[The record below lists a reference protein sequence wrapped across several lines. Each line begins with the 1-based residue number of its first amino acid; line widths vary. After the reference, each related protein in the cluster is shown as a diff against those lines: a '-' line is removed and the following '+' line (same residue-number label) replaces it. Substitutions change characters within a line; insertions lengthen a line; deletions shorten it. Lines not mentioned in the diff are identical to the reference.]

1 MGQSVIDSFRFGDN
15 YRIAELCELVRQ
27 VLTNFGQC
35 NLCHFVSYSL
45 TIWQR
50 VNLWCLYSQYIL
62 LYLWCLYLYSYSKC
76 ILFIFMTFCNM
87 FHAPWQ
93 LGGGQLFP
101 EHTMTPK
108 SRRLNTMSTKA
119 YTSQI
124 YTLHSRI
131 SMCHQKVIWVVKSIG
146 TGVLS
151 ITWYDFTVYKTKVI
165 RLHKFWWLT
174 GEKPSNLH

>member
-1 MGQSVIDSFRFGDN
+1 MSQQWWIVFRCDAIASPSFASLFDMFSQILDSAICVTLFHALSQFGRGLIYDV
-15 YRIAELCELVRQ
+15 YIP
-27 VLTNFGQC
+27 
-35 NLCHFVSYSL
+35 
-45 TIWQR
+45 
-50 VNLWCLYSQYIL
+50 QYIL
-62 LYLWCLYLYSYSKC
+62 LYLWCLYLYLCSKC

-87 FHAPWQ
+87 FHALRQ